1 MNKSLKNAL
10 LMMVAGAF
18 AVSCADYN
26 ETDNFYAEPDPAAE
40 IPYSD
45 LATVKSY
52 INRDAYPNMS
62 LDVALAITDF
72 KEQGLAHCAAVSNF
86 DRYYFG
92 TAFMSG
98 AIISEKGVLNFIDM
112 KEQLDHVEEI
122 GGEVYGSAIAANTGQ
137 ADKWLQLLTAPI
149 EIVVEY
155 KELLT
160 TDFSKGDPYT
170 GTGGKIVKK
179 DGETVLQVSS
189 KSTVIEGLAV
199 EPKARYTTQVWV
211 RADKGKTATFS
222 IVFSGT
228 TVDGPVKGR
237 YVLEGSSEW
246 SRITIEEEPAEGVEE
261 GYLRI
266 EPARG
271 STVFVKKVQVGFLPD
286 NHKEQTIEQKRDT
299 LRWGMG
305 AWCDGL
311 MKNNAGRMKSFD
323 LIEEPLSTDKLD
335 GTDILDIKHS
345 TDKIYWQDYFDYK
358 DKTGSELY
366 APIVSDSAIAAFKK
380 YGGNPDDLKFF
391 ICERGLDN
399 TQKFE
404 SLMYWIGIWKN
415 NGAKIDGINARVSLV
430 FDEDDNSANEAA
442 FDKLLDNLKST
453 GMLVRIS
460 NFDITYQA
468 GGTKVAA
475 KDITPEQRQKLADY
489 NAKLI
494 QKYLKA
500 IDTKLQWGICK
511 GNMIDTTDPV
521 GLWSN
526 QAINGGKTK
535 DWVRTATYKAYCD
548 ALK

>member
-1 MNKSLKNAL
+1 MNKIFRNG
-10 LMMVAGAF
+10 LMMLAAGAL
-18 AVSCADYN
+18 AASCADYN
-26 ETDNFYAEPDPAAE
+26 ETDNFYAEADPTVKT
-40 IPYSD
+40 PYSD

-62 LDVALAITDF
+62 LDIALSLKEF
-72 KEQGLAHCAAVSNF
+72 KDQGLAHCAAVSNF

-98 AIISEKGVLNFIDM
+98 AIINDKGVLNFIDM
-112 KEQLDHVEEI
+112 KEQLDHIEEI
-122 GGEVYGSAIAANTGQ
+122 GGEVYGSAIAANSGQ
-137 ADKWLQLLTAPI
+137 ADGWLNLLTAPI

-160 TDFSKGDPYT
+160 TDFSKGDSYT
-170 GTGGKIVKK
+170 GTGGKIVQK
-179 DGETVLQVSS
+179 DGETVLQVGSNA
-189 KSTVIEGLAV
+189 TVIEGFAV

-222 IVFSGT
+222 IIFSGT

-246 SRITIEEEPAEGVEE
+246 SRITIDEEPAEGVEE

-286 NHKEQTIEQKRDT
+286 NHVEQTIDQKRDT

-311 MKNNAGRMKSFD
+311 MKNCAGRIKSFD
-323 LIEEPLSTDKLD
+323 LIEEPLSTTTIE
-335 GTDILDIKHS
+335 GSDILDLKHS
-345 TDKIYWQDYFDYK
+345 TDKIYWQDYFDYDGK
-358 DKTGSELY
+358 SGSDLY

-391 ICERGLDN
+391 ICEKGLDD

-404 SLMYWIGIWKN
+404 SLMYWIEIWKR

-430 FDEDDNSANEAA
+430 FDEEENSANEAA
-442 FDKLLDNLKST
+442 FDKLLNNLKST
-453 GMLVRIS
+453 GMFVRIS

-468 GGTKVAA
+468 GGTKVAT

-494 QKYLKA
+494 QKYLKT
-500 IDTKLQWGICK
+500 IDPKLQWGICK

-526 QAINGGKTK
+526 QAIGGGTTK